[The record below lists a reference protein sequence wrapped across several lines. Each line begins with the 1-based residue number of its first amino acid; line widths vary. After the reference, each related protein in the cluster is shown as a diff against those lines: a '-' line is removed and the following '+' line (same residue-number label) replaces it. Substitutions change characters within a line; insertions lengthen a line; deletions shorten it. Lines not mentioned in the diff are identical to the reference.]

1 MDKTKKLA
9 LMQNRLHTL
18 EGTSKNIKCGG
29 VVQALRREIRNLQK
43 EIETK

>member
-18 EGTSKNIKCGG
+18 EGTTKNIKCGG
-29 VVQALRREIRNLQK
+29 VVRALKREIKNLEK
-43 EIETK
+43 AIETN